1 MIGNALQDHEAVGD
15 ILCAGGV
22 LVKRLGQISASSA
35 ASAVR
40 KIVTGPFLQS
50 SSAVGLAPTLPSRR
64 HYQLLRLID
73 EPAAAVAAGK
83 LTTAAADLSPVRST
97 SVVGEAAT

>member
-50 SSAVGLAPTLPSRR
+50 SSAVGLLITNSGASLIWAGQS
-64 HYQLLRLID
+64 LRLTGASVGPYTRPSHRRR
-73 EPAAAVAAGK
+73 ERFN
-83 LTTAAADLSPVRST
+83 ADNF
-97 SVVGEAAT
+97 